1 MMSRLTID
9 HAFITRFNVPT
20 PGREGFIRAQDGWL
34 KDRVQL
40 FERFCLPSVEAQTLQ
55 SFHWLVYFDPDSPQW
70 FVDWLEDSK
79 SSKRF
84 TAIFRTSVSRDE
96 LISDLKQVT
105 GGRGDLLLTTN
116 LDNDDGLAVD
126 FVRRLQDAVTSSN
139 RTALYLTRGLILRD
153 RSIYLRSDPFNAF
166 CSVAESWIS
175 PVTAWADWHNRL
187 GLAMTVQSVSGLP
200 AWLQVVHG
208 RNVSNT
214 VHGRLCNPSVF
225 NDLFPYALNEMPSP
239 SKERLLLD
247 KLVHGPIRSLEAG
260 LRSGMKGLVLTFLG
274 KSRFD
279 AVKNTAAT
287 ASSRVRHLI
296 SLVRNPGWSR
306 VAKETEE

>member
-1 MMSRLTID
+1 MSTLGID

-20 PGREGFIRAQDGWL
+20 PGLEGLIRAQDGWL

-40 FERFCLPSVEAQTLQ
+40 FERFCLPSMEGQTLQ

-70 FVDWLEDSK
+70 FLDWLEDGK
-79 SSKRF
+79 SSRRF
-84 TAIFRTSVSRDE
+84 TAIFRSSVSRDE
-96 LISDLKQVT
+96 LVSDLRQAT

-126 FVRRLQDAVTSSN
+126 FVSRLQHAATAPE

-153 RSIYLRSDPFNAF
+153 SRTYLRSDPLNAF
-166 CSVAESWIS
+166 CSVAEPWNS

-187 GLAMTVQSVSGLP
+187 GLAMAVQSIPGPP

-214 VHGRLCNPSVF
+214 VHGRLCNPSGF
-225 NDLFPYALNEMPSP
+225 AGLFPYALDGMPNP
-239 SKERLLLD
+239 GRQQLLLD
-247 KLVHGPIRSLEAG
+247 NLVHGPMRSLRAG
-260 LRSGMKGLVLTFLG
+260 LRSGLKGLALTFSG
-274 KSRFD
+274 KKSF
-279 AVKNTAAT
+279 
-287 ASSRVRHLI
+287 
-296 SLVRNPGWSR
+296 
-306 VAKETEE
+306 